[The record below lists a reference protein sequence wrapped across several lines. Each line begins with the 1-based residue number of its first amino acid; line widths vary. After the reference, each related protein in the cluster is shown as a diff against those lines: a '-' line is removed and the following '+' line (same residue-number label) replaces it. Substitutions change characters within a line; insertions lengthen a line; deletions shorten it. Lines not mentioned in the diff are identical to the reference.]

1 MANLTLAVINVLPD
15 NPLELARRHLD
26 HCRVVSLR
34 DSEVFLRDYFF
45 YQMDT
50 DCLEQKMFEY
60 DTWSRFISFIS

>member
-1 MANLTLAVINVLPD
+1 MANLTLAVTNILPD

-34 DSEVFLRDYFF
+34 DSEVFLKNDFLF

-50 DCLEQKMFEY
+50 
-60 DTWSRFISFIS
+60 

>member
-34 DSEVFLRDYFF
+34 DSEVFLRDNFF
-45 YQMDT
+45 LPNGHRLPGTKDV
-50 DCLEQKMFEY
+50 
-60 DTWSRFISFIS
+60 